1 MISEPELVPEGHF
14 GAAEL
19 PGPRPAADDVVTE
32 DQEPGGSR
40 RALPAWLWALGG
52 AVVASAVWAAGLY
65 VYSTAG
71 PDLGGYRASRN
82 LCMDAELKALSAT
95 IGERVGQGSA
105 WRSAHESL
113 DDASCYIEMR
123 PQGYEL
129 PTDVDGNEL
138 GSLPSVSVGYTLH
151 KKTDPGPEFEGMMAA
166 RHTAVEDTHIDD
178 ATVEDTAVD
187 DATVDVPAV
196 DDTTALRR
204 IDGLGELAFV
214 VRDSGGI
221 TLEVLDGQAVLSLST
236 TSDWDVE
243 TGEPL
248 TDVNDFEPMMVE
260 DMRAL
265 LARLKS

>member
-1 MISEPELVPEGHF
+1 MISEPELVPEGYF

-19 PGPRPAADDVVTE
+19 PGQRLAADDVVTE
-32 DQEPGGSR
+32 DQGQGPAGPRRSR
-40 RALPAWLWALGG
+40 PAWLWALGG
-52 AVVASAVWAAGLY
+52 AVVASAVWAGGLY
-65 VYSTAG
+65 LHSTAE
-71 PDLGGYRASRN
+71 PDLGGFRASRN
-82 LCMDAELKALSAT
+82 LCLDAELNALTAA

-113 DDASCYIEMR
+113 DDVSCYIEMR
-123 PQGYEL
+123 PAGYEL
-129 PTDVDGNEL
+129 PTDEDGNEL

-166 RHTAVEDTHIDD
+166 RHTAVEDT
-178 ATVEDTAVD
+178 AVEESAVEDADVD
-187 DATVDVPAV
+187 DATGV

-204 IDGLGELAFV
+204 VDGLGELAFV

-221 TLEVLDGQAVLSLST
+221 TLEVLDGQAVLSMST
-236 TSDWDVE
+236 SSDWDAE

-248 TDVNDFEPMMVE
+248 TDVNDFEPMLVE

-265 LARLKS
+265 LDKLKS

>member
-19 PGPRPAADDVVTE
+19 PGQRPAADDMVAG
-32 DQEPGGSR
+32 DQEPAGPR

-71 PDLGGYRASRN
+71 PDLGGYRAGRN
-82 LCMDAELKALSAT
+82 LCVDAELKALSAA
-95 IGERVGQGSA
+95 IGERVDQGSA
-105 WRSAHESL
+105 WRSAHETL

-129 PTDVDGNEL
+129 PTDEDGNEL
-138 GSLPSVSVGYTLH
+138 GALPSVSVGYTLH

-166 RHTAVEDTHIDD
+166 RHA
-178 ATVEDTAVD
+178 AVEDTAVD
-187 DATVDVPAV
+187 DASV
-196 DDTTALRR
+196 DDPAGDGTTALRR
-204 IDGLGELAFV
+204 VDGLGELAFV

-236 TSDWDVE
+236 SSDWDVD

-248 TDVNDFEPMMVE
+248 TDVNDFEPMLIE